1 MTNTPISEIRSDR
14 ELYGSLVRLAAPIMV
29 ANLLQM
35 LYNLADAFFLGKISA
50 EAVAA
55 PSISLNLVM
64 FLVVSGL
71 ALAMAGTTL
80 ISQSKGKGDR
90 DRIDFY
96 LGQTAILLLTLSVV
110 VSLIGV
116 VFARQILGVLQ
127 VPRSAFAGTL
137 AYLRIILS
145 GVPVMFFFFV
155 VQAAMQGIGDSVT
168 PLKIQA
174 LTVALNVAL
183 DPILIFGF
191 GPIPRLEVEGAAIA
205 TVFSRAI
212 ASGLA
217 LWILLRGSRGM
228 KLRAEYLVPD
238 WAAQRRLLGIGVPL
252 AIGQGVASL
261 GFIVLQGIVNSFGT
275 AVVAAFGVGTRIINL
290 FTMPAIGFSRATAS
304 LVGQSL
310 GARRPDTAKTVVKQ
324 SIGTVFVF
332 ISVTMILVFL
342 FGNSVTRFFVND
354 PEVVRHGAIMF
365 RVISLSVIPFAMFM
379 VSNGAF
385 QGGGDTKPI
394 MYLNVGRLWGIR
406 VPVAALL
413 AVGLSLGPRGIW
425 FAMLLSNVVTAA
437 LGFIILK
444 QGRWLH
450 KMNPEEI

>member
-1 MTNTPISEIRSDR
+1 H
-14 ELYGSLVRLAAPIMV
+14 
-29 ANLLQM
+29 
-35 LYNLADAFFLGKISA
+35 
-50 EAVAA
+50 
-55 PSISLNLVM
+55 
-64 FLVVSGL
+64 
-71 ALAMAGTTL
+71 
-80 ISQSKGKGDR
+80 
-90 DRIDFY
+90 
-96 LGQTAILLLTLSVV
+96 GQ
-110 VSLIGV
+110 
-116 VFARQILGVLQ
+116 
-127 VPRSAFAGTL
+127 
-137 AYLRIILS
+137 
-145 GVPVMFFFFV
+145 
-155 VQAAMQGIGDSVT
+155 
-168 PLKIQA
+168 
-174 LTVALNVAL
+174 
-183 DPILIFGF
+183 
-191 GPIPRLEVEGAAIA
+191 
-205 TVFSRAI
+205 
-212 ASGLA
+212 
-217 LWILLRGSRGM
+217 
-228 KLRAEYLVPD
+228 
-238 WAAQRRLLGIGVPL
+238 
-252 AIGQGVASL
+252 
-261 GFIVLQGIVNSFGT
+261 
-275 AVVAAFGVGTRIINL
+275 
-290 FTMPAIGFSRATAS
+290 
-304 LVGQSL
+304 
-310 GARRPDTAKTVVKQ
+310 TVVKQ